1 MPSIHDD
8 RPGNPVTALNKK
20 LIAAR
25 DRNSLEPQDM
35 ATSQWPRTDRRY
47 HRISSVLRHRQLD
60 LTVVMEDVHD
70 PHNASA
76 VLRSCDGV
84 GVLDVHLVYRHETPP
99 RQSFGRTT
107 SASAAKWM
115 RLHYHESIEAC
126 YAELRKQ
133 DFSIWATAL
142 NDESRGLYT
151 LELVR
156 PSAFVFGNE
165 MRGVTKAAADLA
177 DGTIYIPMQGM
188 VESLNISV
196 ACAVTLYEAMRQRLQ
211 SGSYEHP
218 TLGADEL
225 ATLEADWLK
234 R

>member
-1 MPSIHDD
+1 MSNTPDE
-8 RPGNPVTALNKK
+8 PFGNGRTAPNEK
-20 LIAAR
+20 LIAAK
-25 DRNSLEPQDM
+25 DRNSLKPQDM

-47 HRISSVLRHRQLD
+47 HRISSVLQHRQLD

-84 GVLDVHLVYRHETPP
+84 GVLDVHLVYTHEMPP

-115 RLHYHESIEAC
+115 RLHYHDSIEAC
-126 YAELRKQ
+126 YAELRRKN
-133 DFSIWATAL
+133 FSIWATAL

-151 LELVR
+151 LDLVR
-156 PSAFVFGNE
+156 PTAFVFGNE
-165 MRGVTKAAADLA
+165 MRGVTKAAEDLA
-177 DGTIYIPMQGM
+177 DGTIYIPMHGM

-196 ACAVTLYEAMRQRLQ
+196 ACAVTLYEAMRQRMQ
-211 SGSYEHP
+211 SGSYERP

>member
-1 MPSIHDD
+1 MANGGD
-8 RPGNPVTALNKK
+8 NPTENKETTARMK

-25 DRNSLEPQDM
+25 DRNTLDPQAM
-35 ATSQWPRTDRRY
+35 ITSKWPRTDRRY

-84 GVLDVHLVYRHETPP
+84 GVLDVHLVYAHETPP
-99 RQSFGRTT
+99 RKSFGSTT

-115 RLHYHESIEAC
+115 RLHYHDSIEAC
-126 YAELRKQ
+126 YAELRRNG
-133 DFSIWATAL
+133 FSIWATAL
-142 NDESRGLYT
+142 DDESRGLFS
-151 LELVR
+151 LDLVR
-156 PSAFVFGNE
+156 PTAFVFGNE
-165 MRGVTKAAADLA
+165 MRGVTRAAADLA

-196 ACAVTLYEAMRQRLQ
+196 ACAVTLYEAMRQRMQ
-211 SGSYEHP
+211 SGAYDQP
-218 TLGADEL
+218 TLSDVERL
-225 ATLEADWLK
+225 QLESDWLK